1 MTDIKNKDKFVQLT
15 QEGPRNATTTHFHGT
30 YNLMHGEE
38 YFDRNEFKKKLQINI
53 LEKQDDFLK
62 FEIIN
67 VDASLANAFR
77 RIMISEVPTI
87 AIETVTIFQNTGI
100 IADEILCHRL
110 GLIPFQFD
118 ADLINYREKAE
129 KHNEQNCFC
138 FKLHV
143 KCKTVGNQKTMNIY
157 SKDLIWVPLNANQ
170 KNQFQSNPPKV
181 VDKNILITKL
191 AVGQEIE
198 LICFLE
204 KGIGKTHAK
213 WSPVSTATYR
223 MKPVFI
229 FNDPE
234 KLTKEETL
242 DLINL
247 CPRKVFDIED
257 GDQIVAKNVLNCS
270 SCRACIEKY
279 PKKVVFNKIKHH
291 FIFSIESTGCFPAH
305 DIFLKA
311 VRILKQKCIRL
322 REQVQ
327 DKIE

>member
-1 MTDIKNKDKFVQLT
+1 MPDVKSEDKYVRLT
-15 QEGPRNATTTHFHGT
+15 QEGPRNAATPYFHGT
-30 YNLMHGEE
+30 YSLLHGEE
-38 YFDRNEFKKKLQINI
+38 YFDKDEFKNNLKINI
-53 LEKQDDFLK
+53 LEKQEDFIQ

-67 VDASLANAFR
+67 IDASLANAFR
-77 RIMISEVPTI
+77 RIMIAEVPTL

-118 ADLINYREKAE
+118 ADLINYREESE
-129 KHNEQNCFC
+129 KHNEKNCFC

-143 KCKTVGNQKTMNIY
+143 KCKPVGDQKTMNIY

-170 KNQFQSNPPKV
+170 KNQFQKNPPKV
-181 VDKNILITKL
+181 VDANILITKL
-191 AVGQEIE
+191 ATGQEIE

-223 MKPVFI
+223 MKPIFI
-229 FNDPE
+229 FNEPE
-234 KLTKEETL
+234 KLTKEEKY
-242 DLINL
+242 DLVKL
-247 CPRKVFDIED
+247 CPKNVFDIED
-257 GDQIVAKNVLNCS
+257 GDQIIAKNILNCS

-279 PKKVVFNKIKHH
+279 PTKVKFNKMKNH
-291 FIFSIESTGCFPAH
+291 FIFSVESTGCFPAQ

-311 VRILKQKCIRL
+311 VRILKKKCIRL
-322 REQVQ
+322 KEQVR
-327 DKIE
+327 DKME